1 MKNFTKI
8 ILLILSL
15 SFSLLAKDVATV
27 TAINGEAFIQRD
39 TIKVPITLGITLQ
52 EKDTIIT
59 GKKAK
64 IQLIFSDE
72 TIITI
77 GKNSKFSVNEYLYE
91 DKKEPVA
98 KFSMLKGTMRAITGN
113 IGKIAPE
120 KFTVTAKTATMG
132 IRGTNF
138 SIAVGDNDVTEVYCT
153 FGAIT
158 ATIDGTLNIVRQG
171 YFISI
176 QPNGGSEI
184 KKFLPK
190 DLKLLKSKFAKAG
203 LTKSSE
209 KNTALLNGTQI
220 DTTTEEFDNI
230 LIRDISNI
238 LVDSAQINS
247 NINDSGSDTSTLDS
261 EQLNN
266 NINDSGSDTSTLD
279 SEQLNNNI
287 NDSGSDTSILDS
299 DLSSIIAGYNMSN
312 AKYNG
317 TYTHEHTIE
326 NEVLASSGDAELKVN
341 FGTDK
346 VKLTLTDSSH
356 KNIIFNSDSSIS
368 GVNFGVNQTSS
379 LHGQEN
385 PGKASGTFNG
395 DTGNNATGTFTITG
409 DLNTNGTFN
418 VTSTQTLK

>member
-8 ILLILSL
+8 ILLILTL
-15 SFSLLAKDVATV
+15 SISLLAKDVATV
-27 TAINGEAFIQRD
+27 TALNGEAFIQRD

-52 EKDTIIT
+52 QKDTIIT

-266 NINDSGSDTSTLD
+266 NINDSGSDTS
-279 SEQLNNNI
+279 
-287 NDSGSDTSILDS
+287 ILDS

-346 VKLTLTDSSH
+346 VKLTVTDSSY

-368 GVNFGVNQTSS
+368 GINFGVNQTSS